1 MKILFLGDV
10 VGISGCSKLMNN
22 LMNEIKSKNIDFVI
36 VNGENAA
43 SQGVGLTREICHD
56 FFNCGV
62 DVITTGN
69 HVWDQ
74 KEIMEYIDKED
85 RLLRPKNLF
94 EPAPGRGFNI
104 YNTKND
110 IKIGVLNLMGNVFM
124 KKCDDVFEVSEKFMK
139 QFNLKK
145 DYDLLVVDFHGE
157 ITSEK
162 NAIGHYFDGK
172 ASLVVGTHTHIPT
185 NDARILTGGTGYQTD
200 AGMCGDYNSVIG
212 MNAENSLNRFLKKN
226 SVKHFPAIGD
236 ATWLVLAGLFIGKP
250 FGIFIFGWV
259 AAKPLKFGLPE
270 GMTYADIFVLGSV
283 AAIGF
288 TVSLFVASVAFSP
301 GDVQD
306 AAKMGALLSFFAAVM
321 SIILGYVF
329 KIKKVQ

>member
-10 VGISGCSKLMNN
+10 VGVSGCSKLFSS
-22 LMNEIKSKNIDFVI
+22 LKNEIKSKKIDFVI

-43 SQGVGLTREICHD
+43 SQGVGLTREICND

-74 KEIMEYIDKED
+74 KEIMHFIEKEE

-94 EPAPGRGFNI
+94 EPAPGKGFNI
-104 YNTKND
+104 YVTKEN

-124 KKCDDVFEVSEKFMK
+124 KKCEDVFEISEKFMK
-139 QFNLKK
+139 QYKLKE

-162 NAIGHYFDGK
+162 NAIGHFFDGK

-185 NDARILTGGTGYQTD
+185 NDTRILKKGTGYQTD
-200 AGMCGDYNSVIG
+200 AGMCGDYESVIG

-226 SVKHFPAIGD
+226 STRHFPATGD
-236 ATWLVLAGLFIGKP
+236 ATLCGVIIECNIETGLAKNIESY
-250 FGIFIFGWV
+250 IFGGQ
-259 AAKPLKFGLPE
+259 LKN
-270 GMTYADIFVLGSV
+270 T
-283 AAIGF
+283 
-288 TVSLFVASVAFSP
+288 
-301 GDVQD
+301 
-306 AAKMGALLSFFAAVM
+306 
-321 SIILGYVF
+321 
-329 KIKKVQ
+329 